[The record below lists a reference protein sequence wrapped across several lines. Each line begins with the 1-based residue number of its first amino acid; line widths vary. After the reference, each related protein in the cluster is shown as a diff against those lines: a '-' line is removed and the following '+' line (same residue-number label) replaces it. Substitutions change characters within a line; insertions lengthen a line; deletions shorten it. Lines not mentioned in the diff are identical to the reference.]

1 MSSFDSPWEPE
12 VKYADSSNWNE
23 RSGFDN
29 TYTYPTDTRGW
40 KDVSGS
46 GDWLWTGGGEQP
58 IGNPWSNT
66 NASRMGSRITGSQ
79 IDADWNAM
87 NPQWRSQLTSMGFNP
102 GAYAEANG
110 GLAGGN
116 TLDNLKEWTRVT
128 NENRQRM
135 GGGFDNPFGGLM
147 QMYGDLG
154 PFIQA
159 AGLAY
164 GGFGGGLESL
174 FGGGGGLPGEFMGPA
189 MENGLMS
196 PSMFGPEISSWTGG
210 IDGTAGGLGNILG
223 DTNFWSGADSLTGG
237 QFSPNAL
244 DSVTNMSSGLD
255 TLGMSGGNGITVDSA
270 LNPMNS
276 LDPSVSS
283 LAPTDASAMME
294 TADLAPTSSDSL
306 GQGLRPDA
314 SDPFGI
320 KKPSYSWE
328 NKDFL
333 TGKNGT
339 GMEVSNADFAS
350 NPIYNTNLSN
360 ASPVDVTSGAASPFT
375 QGLSN
380 NNLPDIF
387 KKLTTPVG
395 GKMNKF
401 GLQSLFQ
408 APTPLGMLGKVGG
421 ALMDMN
427 SNRDAMKLYE
437 DAMRK
442 SGAMGDSN
450 AARGAFANS
459 EWQRIQSDPNYGNE
473 DFMNGSG
480 RDFVNQARAAASKNG
495 SRGSY
500 LNSGKML
507 SDLYSM
513 RLKDRNARAE
523 SVRGGFASDPYSGST
538 SLTPGYA
545 SLVKN
550 QYAPIGQAIS
560 NIDRMYSLSDM
571 FGGA

>member
-1 MSSFDSPWEPE
+1 MGYSWDGSWDGQGDNPSAPP
-12 VKYADSSNWNE
+12 
-23 RSGFDN
+23 SGWTQN
-29 TYTYPTDTRGW
+29 TWGD
-40 KDVSGS
+40 GS
-46 GDWLWTGGGEQP
+46 MMWTGGGEAP
-58 IGNPWSNT
+58 IMTPQFDGSTNT
-66 NASRMGSRITGSQ
+66 
-79 IDADWNAM
+79 
-87 NPQWRSQLTSMGFNP
+87 WRNM
-102 GAYAEANG
+102 NG
-110 GLAGGN
+110 GFGANYTPITASSVWDSWGKTPSKYKDALSSMQFDPISYATINGGAPSINNDTDFQN
-116 TLDNLKEWTRVT
+116 TVNWQKAIMQTPSFRGEG
-128 NENRQRM
+128 N
-135 GGGFDNPFGGLM
+135 FDNPFSGMM
-147 QMYGDLG
+147 QMYSDLG
-154 PFIQA
+154 PFLKY
-159 AGLAY
+159 AGMAY

-174 FGGGGGLPGEFMGPA
+174 FGSGTGTGAYPMDFGLGDTGFTP
-189 MENGLMS
+189 
-196 PSMFGPEISSWTGG
+196 WTGG

-223 DTNFWSGADSLTGG
+223 DTGYWSGADALTGG

-255 TLGMSGGNGITVDSA
+255 NLGMSGGNGITVDSA
-270 LNPMNS
+270 LNPTNV

-294 TADLAPTSSDSL
+294 TADLTPTSADSL

-437 DAMRK
+437 NAMSK

-480 RDFVNQARAAASKNG
+480 RDFVNQARAAAAKNG

-507 SDLYSM
+507 SDLYSK
-513 RLKDRNARAE
+513 RLQDRNNRAA
-523 SVRGGFASDPYSGST
+523 SVAGGFANNPYAGSD